1 MSMRMRGGW
10 HGIVSSIRIGLINAT
25 SETKLDKKARSSN
38 LQQVAD
44 HIQSHSAGN
53 AVVLT
58 GDTNALYTSPD
69 ENIRVFEDQNRMTN
83 PWVELIRNGT
93 VPSEGSNVPEC
104 DIPTSNNTCQALDK
118 ILYVL
123 LPSYLNA
130 Y

>member
-1 MSMRMRGGW
+1 MRGGW
-10 HGIVSSIRIGLINAT
+10 HGIVVRMKLRANKYT
-25 SETKLDKKARSSN
+25 SETKVDKKARSSN

-58 GDTNALYTSPD
+58 GDTNALYTSSD

-118 ILYVL
+118 ILYVFCSR
-123 LPSYLNA
+123 PSRID
-130 Y
+130 

>member
-1 MSMRMRGGW
+1 MRGEW
-10 HGIVSSIRIGLINAT
+10 HGIVFRIKLRANKNT
-25 SETKLDKKARSSN
+25 SETKVDKKARSSN

-58 GDTNALYTSPD
+58 GDTNALYTSSD

-118 ILYVL
+118 ILYVFL
-123 LPSYLNA
+123 FSSIEH
-130 Y
+130 